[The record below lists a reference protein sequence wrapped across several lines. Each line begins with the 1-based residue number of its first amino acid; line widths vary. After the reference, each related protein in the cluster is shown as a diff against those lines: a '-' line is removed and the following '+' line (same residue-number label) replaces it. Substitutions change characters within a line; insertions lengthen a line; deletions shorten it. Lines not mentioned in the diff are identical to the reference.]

1 MHWDGSNR
9 RHYASRALGSDGMSL
24 IATGATDVLGGLGSW
39 RMWWM
44 LAKNDVVRRYRRS
57 RLGQLWLTLSMTVM
71 IFGMGGV
78 YASLF
83 GASFA
88 DYLPHLGTGLVLW
101 GLISSTINDSCS
113 SFTENESIIRQIY
126 LPRFTYLL
134 RTMTRNIMVF
144 AHNIVI
150 IPIVFLVTGTS
161 INWYIILFIPGLMI
175 VLANLAWIGYFLAI
189 LSTRFRD
196 IPQIVQSIVQ
206 VAFFI
211 SPVVFKPSQLR
222 VDHPVLVFNPFA
234 SMLEVMREP
243 LLGQLPST
251 TSYLIL
257 LGLLVFG
264 WLLSLAFAGKYSHR
278 VVYWL

>member
-1 MHWDGSNR
+1 
-9 RHYASRALGSDGMSL
+9 MSL
-24 IATGATDVLGGLGSW
+24 VVRGAADVLGGIGSW

-44 LAKNDVVRRYRRS
+44 LARNDVVRRYRRS
-57 RLGQLWLTLSMTVM
+57 RLGQLWLTLSMAVM
-71 IFGMGGV
+71 IFGMGAV
-78 YASLF
+78 YSTLF
-83 GASFA
+83 GTSLA
-88 DYLPHLGTGLVLW
+88 DYMPHLGTGLVLW
-101 GLISSTINDSCS
+101 GLIASTINESCA
-113 SFTENESIIRQIY
+113 SFTENESIIRQIA

-134 RTMTRNIMVF
+134 RTLARNLLVF
-144 AHNIVI
+144 AHNLI
-150 IPIVFLVTGTS
+150 ILPIVYLVTGTP
-161 INWYIILFIPGLMI
+161 INWHILLFVPGMLL
-175 VLANLAWIGYFLAI
+175 VLANLAWIGYLLAI

-222 VDHPVLVFNPFA
+222 VDHPVLVLNPFA
-234 SMLEVMREP
+234 SMLNVMREP
-243 LLGQLPST
+243 LLGQMPSL

-264 WLLSLAFAGKYSHR
+264 WLLSLAFAGKFSHR

>member
-1 MHWDGSNR
+1 MVLVVR
-9 RHYASRALGSDGMSL
+9 
-24 IATGATDVLGGLGSW
+24 GAADVLGGFGAW

-57 RLGQLWLTLSMTVM
+57 RVGQLWLTLSMAVL
-71 IFGMGGV
+71 IFGMGAV
-78 YASLF
+78 YSSLF
-83 GASFA
+83 GTSMA

-101 GLISSTINDSCS
+101 GLISSTINESCS
-113 SFTENESIIRQIY
+113 GFTENESIIRQIA

-134 RTMTRNIMVF
+134 RTISRNLFVF
-144 AHNIVI
+144 AHNLI
-150 IPIVFLVTGTS
+150 ILPILYLVTGS
-161 INWYIILFIPGLMI
+161 PVNWHILLFIPGLLL
-175 VLANLAWIGYFLAI
+175 VLANLAWVGYLLAI
-189 LSTRFRD
+189 LSARFRD
-196 IPQIVQSIVQ
+196 IPQIVASIVQ

-222 VDHPVLVFNPFA
+222 VDHPVLILNPFA

-243 LLGQLPST
+243 LLGNLPSVT
-251 TSYLIL
+251 AYLIL

-264 WLLSLAFAGKYSHR
+264 WLFTLAFAGKYSHR